1 MSTSGRHVGF
11 LLCIAVGAVTIAA
24 CNGPPPAPT
33 PAQPPAT
40 TVTLPPPDRQG
51 PTITVDGEAI
61 WLTNHPGC
69 GELVLGSPSDP
80 AHRQRLR
87 LSGPIFD
94 QFMRQALT
102 GDAPATE
109 RVRLVGYIAE
119 AVTSPCSRERAFV
132 IQQVMSASGQ

>member
-1 MSTSGRHVGF
+1 MPAPGRQVGIV
-11 LLCIAVGAVTIAA
+11 LCIVVGAATIAA
-24 CNGPPPAPT
+24 CNGPPPALT
-33 PAQPPAT
+33 PARPPAT

-51 PTITVDGEAI
+51 PMITVDGEAI

-69 GELVLGSPSDP
+69 GELVLGSPTDP

-87 LSGPIFD
+87 LSEPIFE

-102 GDAPATE
+102 GDTPATE

-119 AVTSPCSRERAFV
+119 AATSPCSRERAFV
-132 IQQVMSASGQ
+132 IQQVTSAFGQ